1 MKGTVYKMEI
11 MIGFIVGLVISAK
24 IFIEIY
30 KKDVDKID
38 IIW

>member
-1 MKGTVYKMEI
+1 MEI

-30 KKDVDKID
+30 KKDVDKIL
-38 IIW
+38 

>member
-1 MKGTVYKMEI
+1 MEI

-30 KKDVDKID
+30 KKDVDKINSV
-38 IIW
+38 W

>member
-1 MKGTVYKMEI
+1 MEI
-11 MIGFIVGLVISAK
+11 IIGFIVGLVISTK

-38 IIW
+38 SIW

>member
-1 MKGTVYKMEI
+1 MEI

-24 IFIEIY
+24 IFSEIY

-38 IIW
+38 SVW